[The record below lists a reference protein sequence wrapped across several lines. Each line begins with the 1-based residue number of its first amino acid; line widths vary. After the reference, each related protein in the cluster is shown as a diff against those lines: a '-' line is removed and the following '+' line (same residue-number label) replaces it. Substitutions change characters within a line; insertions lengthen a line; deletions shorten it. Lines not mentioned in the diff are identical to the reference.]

1 MGRIRPL
8 PARMPLARAPG
19 DLMKTG
25 LPVPDLAWD
34 PGIVIVGTREYVP
47 RTNGVEMRFRLVD
60 QA

>member
-1 MGRIRPL
+1 
-8 PARMPLARAPG
+8 
-19 DLMKTG
+19 MKTG

-47 RTNGVEMRFRLVD
+47 KINGVEWKYRLVD